1 MTERQWAIYTLSD
14 PRTPDVVRYVGV
26 THDKPSNR
34 LARHVSCARKRAVYH
49 SSKWVRSLLLERL
62 TPEMRIVQQGSGAG
76 WEDAERCW
84 IALHRAQG
92 SPLTNHA
99 EGGRGPLGCAR
110 SPETREK
117 LAAANRG
124 KKQNPELIEKRISA
138 IRGKTHT
145 AASRANMSAGSK
157 GKPWT
162 ATETAAHAPVRS
174 DPEWRA
180 RVSQSN
186 KETYARRKAAGQGRT
201 RKGQEVSE
209 ATRERLRLAHLGKTQ
224 SEETKAKRSASL
236 RAAWARKKAEGV
248 A

>member
-34 LARHVSCARKRAVYH
+34 L
-49 SSKWVRSLLLERL
+49 
-62 TPEMRIVQQGSGAG
+62 
-76 WEDAERCW
+76 
-84 IALHRAQG
+84 
-92 SPLTNHA
+92 
-99 EGGRGPLGCAR
+99 
-110 SPETREK
+110 
-117 LAAANRG
+117 
-124 KKQNPELIEKRISA
+124 A

-186 KETYARRKAAGQGRT
+186 KETYARRKAAGQVGT

-209 ATRERLRLAHLGKTQ
+209 ETRERLRLAHLGKTQ